1 MLSKLRAAVV
11 LRSSSRVE
19 QDPGTPERRASHE
32 AASSR
37 RSSGRSSGRSSS
49 WSRLSPHA
57 ILSRS
62 RSDSGRLGSDSE
74 GAVSTSRK
82 ALFSPQGLFSRSRSA
97 SGLESA
103 EDKPVEGQQEP
114 VHGSAEL
121 LAPVLA
127 AGSSRASFG
136 ASLPPLSQ
144 RSSASGA
151 ALGAAL
157 PPIGAKQARLVEALA
172 YLLEPLV
179 EAAGAPSKKDKE
191 KSKEQGVFTLGLLLR
206 LVEAANERA
215 LQLSGE
221 RPAAK
226 AKGGATV
233 QQETAARRARQLV
246 AGLQTEGGHDRGRAV
261 IDLSGLIE
269 HDAAIVDLSGL
280 ASRPEPALAAIV
292 EQMER
297 GGAEV
302 REQATLLLRKLSEHS
317 DALSAAVRQTG
328 AIKVLVRFVA
338 GGTKGLPRV
347 EAAAALTALAR
358 GHFEAQQA
366 IAAAGAVP
374 PLVKMLKAEG
384 KHAAPGEGAAAA
396 LCLCTLMAQ
405 HAENTALVLAQG
417 GLPALAR
424 MVLPLVY
431 RATQLHAANG
441 ASGALQA
448 LHRVLQAEGAEEPPP
463 SEAAA
468 VAALRRL
475 AAAFPPGGAP
485 GLGLEL
491 LRKMVALAD
500 SAEKGGAHA
509 AAALL
514 VLVPE
519 VEPALLVEA
528 GAVPVLVR
536 CLGELE
542 RGEVVRGASAAAL
555 IRLAHSGVPGRAA
568 VVERTAQ
575 LLTRLSKD
583 GGGAEQIVLV
593 LAATG
598 GLSEARFAAGAAK
611 SVGRP
616 LVRLSKRSSREG
628 GDAGGDAAAGL
639 VSDAAAGLLI
649 GLAQYKHE
657 VPATP

>member
-1 MLSKLRAAVV
+1 M
-11 LRSSSRVE
+11 
-19 QDPGTPERRASHE
+19 
-32 AASSR
+32 
-37 RSSGRSSGRSSS
+37 
-49 WSRLSPHA
+49 
-57 ILSRS
+57 
-62 RSDSGRLGSDSE
+62 
-74 GAVSTSRK
+74 STSRK

-97 SGLESA
+97 SGLEGA

-261 IDLSGLIE
+261 IDLCGLIE
-269 HDAAIVDLSGL
+269 HDPAIVDLSGL

-358 GHFEAQQA
+358 GHAEAQQA

-405 HAENTALVLAQG
+405 HAENTALVLAQ
-417 GLPALAR
+417 
-424 MVLPLVY
+424 V
-431 RATQLHAANG
+431 RA
-441 ASGALQA
+441 
-448 LHRVLQAEGAEEPPP
+448 
-463 SEAAA
+463 
-468 VAALRRL
+468 
-475 AAAFPPGGAP
+475 
-485 GLGLEL
+485 
-491 LRKMVALAD
+491 
-500 SAEKGGAHA
+500 KGWG
-509 AAALL
+509 
-514 VLVPE
+514 
-519 VEPALLVEA
+519 
-528 GAVPVLVR
+528 
-536 CLGELE
+536 
-542 RGEVVRGASAAAL
+542 
-555 IRLAHSGVPGRAA
+555 
-568 VVERTAQ
+568 
-575 LLTRLSKD
+575 
-583 GGGAEQIVLV
+583 
-593 LAATG
+593 
-598 GLSEARFAAGAAK
+598 
-611 SVGRP
+611 
-616 LVRLSKRSSREG
+616 
-628 GDAGGDAAAGL
+628 
-639 VSDAAAGLLI
+639 
-649 GLAQYKHE
+649 
-657 VPATP
+657 

>member
-1 MLSKLRAAVV
+1 
-11 LRSSSRVE
+11 
-19 QDPGTPERRASHE
+19 
-32 AASSR
+32 
-37 RSSGRSSGRSSS
+37 
-49 WSRLSPHA
+49 
-57 ILSRS
+57 
-62 RSDSGRLGSDSE
+62 
-74 GAVSTSRK
+74 
-82 ALFSPQGLFSRSRSA
+82 
-97 SGLESA
+97 
-103 EDKPVEGQQEP
+103 
-114 VHGSAEL
+114 
-121 LAPVLA
+121 
-127 AGSSRASFG
+127 
-136 ASLPPLSQ
+136 
-144 RSSASGA
+144 
-151 ALGAAL
+151 LGAAL

-221 RPAAK
+221 RLAAK

-358 GHFEAQQA
+358 GHAEAQQA

-405 HAENTALVLAQG
+405 HAENTALVLAQ
-417 GLPALAR
+417 
-424 MVLPLVY
+424 V
-431 RATQLHAANG
+431 RA
-441 ASGALQA
+441 
-448 LHRVLQAEGAEEPPP
+448 
-463 SEAAA
+463 
-468 VAALRRL
+468 
-475 AAAFPPGGAP
+475 
-485 GLGLEL
+485 
-491 LRKMVALAD
+491 
-500 SAEKGGAHA
+500 KGWG
-509 AAALL
+509 
-514 VLVPE
+514 
-519 VEPALLVEA
+519 
-528 GAVPVLVR
+528 
-536 CLGELE
+536 
-542 RGEVVRGASAAAL
+542 
-555 IRLAHSGVPGRAA
+555 
-568 VVERTAQ
+568 
-575 LLTRLSKD
+575 
-583 GGGAEQIVLV
+583 
-593 LAATG
+593 
-598 GLSEARFAAGAAK
+598 
-611 SVGRP
+611 
-616 LVRLSKRSSREG
+616 
-628 GDAGGDAAAGL
+628 
-639 VSDAAAGLLI
+639 
-649 GLAQYKHE
+649 
-657 VPATP
+657 